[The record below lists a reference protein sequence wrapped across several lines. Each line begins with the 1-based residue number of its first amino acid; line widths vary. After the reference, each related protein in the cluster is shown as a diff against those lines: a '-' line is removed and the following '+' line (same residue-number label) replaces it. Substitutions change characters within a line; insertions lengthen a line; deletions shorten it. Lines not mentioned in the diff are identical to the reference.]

1 MLIDGIPHDV
11 ESHRIRFRLTREKM
25 IVIAALV
32 ILATVLAFGFGIVH
46 ATGPFTPASMG
57 GAEHPHYI

>member
-11 ESHRIRFRLTREKM
+11 ESYRIRFRLTRKKM
-25 IVIAALV
+25 IVIATLV
-32 ILATVLAFGFGIVH
+32 ILGTVLAFGFGIVH
-46 ATGPFTPASMG
+46 AIGPYTPASMG